1 VTHQRAQAEFY
12 YAENIDSAAESG
24 VESTKIKTLMVN
36 SGSSRLIEDTP
47 VSYPKVR

>member
-1 VTHQRAQAEFY
+1 
-12 YAENIDSAAESG
+12 

-47 VSYPKVR
+47 VSYPKE